1 MFWKFAIDCWR
12 NTFACHGSGSFRGA
26 KNTSPLFRETIH
38 VARSRPCNSINV
50 NVKSVSTVRILL
62 RAAATWQHDF
72 FIIFPEN
79 NKIHANSSKNTSY
92 SSRLPVVV
100 CWIFS
105 IQAKYFCIQSRQKRM
120 RYLMVWLDDG
130 KRVWNKA
137 VPTAICYP
145 EQNNWLKRTYRQ
157 YEIKI

>member
-1 MFWKFAIDCWR
+1 VFWKFAIDCWR
-12 NTFACHGSGSFRGA
+12 NTFACHGSGLFRGA

-38 VARSRPCNSINV
+38 VARSRPCNSI

-79 NKIHANSSKNTSY
+79 HKIHANSSKNTSY

-120 RYLMVWLDDG
+120 RYLMVWHETGLTMANVFET
-130 KRVWNKA
+130 RL
-137 VPTAICYP
+137 C
-145 EQNNWLKRTYRQ
+145 QQQ
-157 YEIKI
+157 YATLSKITDWSEHTGNTK